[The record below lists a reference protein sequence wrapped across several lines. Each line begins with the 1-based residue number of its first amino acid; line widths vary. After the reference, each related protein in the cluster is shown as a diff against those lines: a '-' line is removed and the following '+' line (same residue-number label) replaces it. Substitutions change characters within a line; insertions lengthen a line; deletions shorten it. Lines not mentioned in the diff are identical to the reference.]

1 MRGGKIGVG
10 RLGRGSCK
18 KWERALKEEED
29 MKVRRMILKKIGAVV
44 RKGKL

>member
-18 KWERALKEEED
+18 KWERALKE
-29 MKVRRMILKKIGAVV
+29 KKKRI
-44 RKGKL
+44 RK